1 MVPLPIIVRSIA
13 KVNPAV
19 SFFDC
24 EDIRFIILHPLQR
37 ASAVY
42 VDIKRCFFRT
52 NDFDS
57 LGYGRLCEALPFFP
71 CGADVLAPICPL
83 TVIREV
89 DLNEYVVRGAS
100 EGEQKAVLVE
110 SNGTVLFAR
119 PWGALVNRSE
129 ELFQLVKIVTAA
141 LLALEALYRQLGYGR
156 LHRGARDLCPVPEGA
171 TVERVAHVYRLVYAV
186 GDVDLDDVLAL
197 SRENDQRAPLVSA

>member
-1 MVPLPIIVRSIA
+1 MSSATVEGDLRLVRA
-13 KVNPAV
+13 HR
-19 SFFDC
+19 DC
-24 EDIRFIILHPLQR
+24 LGPSQR
-37 ASAVY
+37 
-42 VDIKRCFFRT
+42 
-52 NDFDS
+52 S
-57 LGYGRLCEALPFFP
+57 LVYGRLCEALPFFP

-110 SNGTVLFAR
+110 SNGAVLFAR

-141 LLALEALYRQLGYGR
+141 LLVLEALYRQLGYGM
-156 LHRGARDLCPVPEGA
+156 LLQVCKQK
-171 TVERVAHVYRLVYAV
+171 
-186 GDVDLDDVLAL
+186 LDDIRIPTIA
-197 SRENDQRAPLVSA
+197 